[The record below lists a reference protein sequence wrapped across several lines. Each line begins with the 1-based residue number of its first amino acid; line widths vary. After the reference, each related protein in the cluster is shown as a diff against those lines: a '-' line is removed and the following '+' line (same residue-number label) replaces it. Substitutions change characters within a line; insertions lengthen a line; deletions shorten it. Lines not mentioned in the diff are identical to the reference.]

1 MPPKL
6 KNRFQIALKVFSS
19 LKALAGSDKNLD
31 LESKQ
36 SHRLLMFWDKVV
48 NQKNGLCS
56 ILILTILEQLDL
68 LEKVWRDLDLNP
80 WHLGPELAQLTIT

>member
-1 MPPKL
+1 M
-6 KNRFQIALKVFSS
+6 
-19 LKALAGSDKNLD
+19 KALAGSDKNLD

-36 SHRLLMFWDKVV
+36 SHRLLMFRDKVV

-80 WHLGPELAQLTIT
+80 WRLGPELAQLTIT